1 MYWATSFCEREQSSK
16 RARMYL
22 ERLWCSL
29 ATAPCRGGAMR
40 SFLRGVAAR
49 ELDATRPPLGR
60 GAVVG
65 VATRFIGVVI
75 RRPRLA
81 LLPDRVR
88 QCAALS
94 SMTSTRSSAR
104 AFRPFFRG

>member
-22 ERLWCSL
+22 DRLWCSL
-29 ATAPCRGGAMR
+29 ATAPSRRGAAPAV
-40 SFLRGVAAR
+40 LRGVAAR
-49 ELDATRPPLGR
+49 ELDVGRPPLGR
-60 GAVVG
+60 GVVG

-88 QCAALS
+88 QCAAAS
-94 SMTSTRSSAR
+94 SMTSTRSS
-104 AFRPFFRG
+104 